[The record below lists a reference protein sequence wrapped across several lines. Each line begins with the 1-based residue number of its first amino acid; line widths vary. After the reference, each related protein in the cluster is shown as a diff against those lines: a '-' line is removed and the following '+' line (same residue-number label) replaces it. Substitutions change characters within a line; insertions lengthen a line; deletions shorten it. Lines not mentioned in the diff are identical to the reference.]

1 MATLLNK
8 EETNH
13 FYKKINSISYHLANK
28 TANMQKLKDDERKKA
43 YFSIQ
48 RALRQAFL
56 SYDRATKLAT
66 LNKEER
72 LLDRYATMTNCPRT
86 IFPDAPLVKGK
97 SKKTAKKKAVKRI

>member
-13 FYKKINSISYHLANK
+13 FYKKINNISYHLANK
-28 TANMQKLKDDERKKA
+28 TANMSKLQEEDKKNA

-48 RALRQAFL
+48 RALRNAFL
-56 SYDRATKLAT
+56 SYNRQTKLAT
-66 LNKEER
+66 LLKEER

-86 IFPDAPLVKGK
+86 IFPDAPLVKSK

>member
-66 LNKEER
+66 LQKEER
-72 LLDRYATMTNCPRT
+72 LLDRYATMTNCPKT
-86 IFPDAPLVKGK
+86 IFADAPLVKSK

>member
-13 FYKKINSISYHLANK
+13 FYKKINSISYYLANK

-56 SYDRATKLAT
+56 SYDRANKLAT
-66 LNKEER
+66 LQKEER

-86 IFPDAPLVKGK
+86 IFADAPLVKGK